1 MSTLHH
7 INTALRCQRSIIS
20 TLHYIV
26 NLTSYLR
33 CITLSTLHYI
43 INVSLHDQW
52 WIISLT
58 LRHIINAALH
68 CQRSITSKLDYI
80 VNAALHCQL
89 SIMSMLHYI
98 VNAGL
103 HHHHCNK
110 SSTLHCQRCFT
121 RATLHYIVSTSS
133 SRLHWNKVQMPRR
146 TPSRNAKFHTWI
158 LSRQKLHNLGTL
170 SL

>member
-1 MSTLHH
+1 M
-7 INTALRCQRSIIS
+7 
-20 TLHYIV
+20 
-26 NLTSYLR
+26 
-33 CITLSTLHYI
+33 STLHYI

-58 LRHIINAALH
+58 LHHIVNAALHCQRSIKSTLDYIVNTALH
-68 CQRSITSKLDYI
+68 CQRSITSKQDYI

-89 SIMSMLHYI
+89 SIISMLHYI

-103 HHHHCNK
+103 HHHHCNT

-121 RATLHYIVSTSS
+121 RATLQYIVSTSS

-146 TPSRNAKFHTWI
+146 TPSRNAKFHMWI